1 MFRLYWWGPMELLY
15 VDDEPS
21 LLELGK
27 EFLELE
33 YDVHVT
39 TEINPVE
46 ALALL
51 NDRHFDIIVSDY
63 MMPEM
68 NGLEFFK
75 RLRITGVATPFILF
89 TGKGREEVVIE
100 AMRHGVDFYI
110 KKGGDAQSQFA
121 ELINAIRQC
130 TARKEAEEALEHNA
144 RRFRTMIENQSEV
157 IAISDLQGNFKF
169 VSNSLKRILGYDTD
183 EFIGRNVSEFFVDPR
198 QFDMRPRIGSPS
210 MSPDLTFKIEA
221 EMRHKDGST
230 RFMEMRGQLLSREG
244 SPNEVLVNAYDITGR
259 KQDERRISHLI
270 NVLKAIRQIN
280 KCITTETEPMTLLK
294 KACDIAVERGYSTA
308 WAIIFG
314 DERNPARLVDT
325 GNGKEFEEV
334 RGKYLAMEPLRCTE
348 RILSGD
354 DILVNEQP
362 LETCPDCPLN
372 EYPLEHIHV
381 AKPLVYGGHIFG
393 QFSVTLP
400 RELFSPEELSVLGEI
415 AEDLSF
421 AIHHLL
427 LGREKEDYHLTVI
440 KRTIFLQRFTH
451 MQDPTFVVTQEQ
463 SIEGAPVLTIAG
475 TSATFLQATGFDEAI
490 NGKPVSILAG
500 NHRDGEALVRAVEE
514 VVRSKIPRSISMRSA
529 LTGLEF
535 VGFIFAPDIGY
546 AGVTLIP
553 AVKTENSL
561 VIGRRAPGG

>member
-1 MFRLYWWGPMELLY
+1 MELLY

-33 YDVHVT
+33 YDVQVT
-39 TEINPVE
+39 TQENPAE

-51 NDRHFDIIVSDY
+51 NDKHFDIIVSDY

-75 RLRITGVATPFILF
+75 RLRITGIATPFILF

-157 IAISDLQGNFKF
+157 IALSDLSGNFTF
-169 VSNSLKRILGYDTD
+169 VSNSLKRILGYDPE
-183 EFIGRNVSEFFVDPR
+183 EFIGRNVSQFFVDPK
-198 QFDMRPRIGSPS
+198 QFDLRPRIGSPS
-210 MSPDLTFKIEA
+210 MSPELTFKLEA
-221 EMRHKDGST
+221 EMKHKDGST
-230 RFMEMRGQLLSREG
+230 RFMEMRGQILGREG
-244 SPNEVLVNAYDITGR
+244 SPKEVLVNAYDITGR

-280 KCITTETEPMTLLK
+280 KSITTETEPMTLLK

-308 WAIIFG
+308 WAVIFG
-314 DERNPARLVDT
+314 DEINPASLVET
-325 GNGKEFEEV
+325 GIGQSFEEV
-334 RGKYLAMEPLRCTE
+334 RGKFLALEPLTCTCH
-348 RILSGD
+348 ILAGK
-354 DILVNEQP
+354 DILVNEAP
-362 LETCPDCPLN
+362 LESCPRCPLN
-372 EYPLEHIHV
+372 GYPGEHIHV
-381 AKPLVYGGHIFG
+381 AKPLTYGGHIFG
-393 QFSVTLP
+393 QFSVTLS
-400 RELFSPEELSVLGEI
+400 RELFSQEELSVLGEI
-415 AEDLSF
+415 SEDLSF

-427 LGREKEDYHLTVI
+427 LGREKEDYHVTVI
-440 KRTIFLQRFTH
+440 KRKIFLQRFTH
-451 MQDPTFVVTQEQ
+451 MQDPTFVVTQER
-463 SIEGAPVLTIAG
+463 SGEGAPLLTIAG
-475 TSATFLQATGFDEAI
+475 TSATFLLATGFDESI
-490 NGKPVSILAG
+490 NGRPVSVLAG
-500 NHRDGEALVRAVEE
+500 NVRDGAELVQAIEE
-514 VVRSKIPRSISMRSA
+514 VIRSRIPRSISMRSV
-529 LTGLEF
+529 LDGSEY
-535 VGFIFAPDIGY
+535 VGFIFAPDVGY

-553 AVKTENSL
+553 TVKTESSL
-561 VIGRRAPGG
+561 GIGRRAQGG